1 MVTFII
7 HILLPLRCHADVSS
21 VPLGRFINVTVYY
34 GITLNTA
41 DLAGN
46 RHVNLFLSGLVEI
59 PAYTLPFFIVSKS
72 VTTFSLLFLLFQIL
86 NGKLTNR

>member
-1 MVTFII
+1 M
-7 HILLPLRCHADVSS
+7 
-21 VPLGRFINVTVYY
+21 TVYY

-59 PAYTLPFFIVSKS
+59 PAYTFPFFIVSKFVSPPS
-72 VTTFSLLFLLFQIL
+72 VLFLFQIL
-86 NGKLTNR
+86 NE